1 MIPATY
7 VGVRSVS
14 RTTGSPVV
22 ASSCDPADGRQ
33 ERRRVAPEAS
43 NGPIL
48 PPFGGI
54 AKQAGFAERRY
65 GDQLDGSDRG
75 LRCSFVPICILDR
88 LAGSKYQLSTL
99 IHPGEEMLA
108 GVPRER
114 RRATRAVD
122 EWTRVERGA
131 YRSIG
136 PFTTLSAVTTVR
148 SDGPRAPSES
158 SHHQLTAG
166 SPLPG
171 NLPRIRSSGRGR
183 LSFHSKRPGT
193 DLALYVRKLLAK
205 GDPQR
210 TK

>member
-1 MIPATY
+1 VIAATY
-7 VGVRSVS
+7 PGTRPVV
-14 RTTGSPVV
+14 RTTGPSVV

-33 ERRRVAPEAS
+33 ERRCVAPEAS
-43 NGPIL
+43 DGPIL
-48 PPFGGI
+48 PPIGGI

-65 GDQLDGSDRG
+65 GDQLHGSDRG
-75 LRCSFVPICILDR
+75 LRCSFVSIHLLDI
-88 LAGSKYQLSTL
+88 LAGSKYRFSTL

-148 SDGPRAPSES
+148 SDGPRAPPES
-158 SHHQLTAG
+158 SSHQLTD
-166 SPLPG
+166 STPIPG
-171 NLPRIRSSGRGR
+171 NLPRNRSSGRGT
-183 LSFHSKRPGT
+183 LSFR
-193 DLALYVRKLLAK
+193 
-205 GDPQR
+205 
-210 TK
+210 

>member
-1 MIPATY
+1 M
-7 VGVRSVS
+7 SH
-14 RTTGSPVV
+14 TTGSSVV

-75 LRCSFVPICILDR
+75 LRCSFVSIYILDR

-114 RRATRAVD
+114 RRATRAVG
-122 EWTRVERGA
+122 EWVRVERDA
-131 YRSIG
+131 YWSIG
-136 PFTTLSAVTTVR
+136 SFTTLSVVTTVR

-158 SHHQLTAG
+158 SSHQLTD
-166 SPLPG
+166 STPLPG
-171 NLPRIRSSGRGR
+171 NLPRKRSSGRGT
-183 LSFHSKRPGT
+183 LSFR
-193 DLALYVRKLLAK
+193 
-205 GDPQR
+205 
-210 TK
+210 

>member
-1 MIPATY
+1 M
-7 VGVRSVS
+7 S
-14 RTTGSPVV
+14 RTTGPFVV

-33 ERRRVAPEAS
+33 KRRRVAPEAS
-43 NGPIL
+43 DGPIL
-48 PPFGGI
+48 PPIGGI

-65 GDQLDGSDRG
+65 GDQLHGSDRG
-75 LRCSFVPICILDR
+75 LRWSFVSIHLLDR
-88 LAGSKYQLSTL
+88 LAGSKYRLSTL
-99 IHPGEEMLA
+99 IHPGKEMLA

-158 SHHQLTAG
+158 SHHQLTG
-166 SPLPG
+166 GMPLSG
-171 NLPRIRSSGRGR
+171 NLLRKRSSGRGT

-193 DLALYVRKLLAK
+193 DLTLYLRTTLREW
-205 GDPQR
+205 DRQR
-210 TK
+210 TN

>member
-1 MIPATY
+1 M
-7 VGVRSVS
+7 S
-14 RTTGSPVV
+14 RTTGSSVV

-43 NGPIL
+43 DGPIL
-48 PPFGGI
+48 PPIGGI

-65 GDQLDGSDRG
+65 GDQLHGSDRG
-75 LRCSFVPICILDR
+75 LRWSFVSIHILDR
-88 LAGSKYQLSTL
+88 LAGSKYRLSTL

-131 YRSIG
+131 YWSIG

-158 SHHQLTAG
+158 SNHQLTAG
-166 SPLPG
+166 SPLPS

-183 LSFHSKRPGT
+183 LSFHLKWLGT
-193 DLALYVRKLLAK
+193 DLTLYLRTTLLEW
-205 GDPQR
+205 DRQP
-210 TK
+210 TN

>member
-1 MIPATY
+1 M
-7 VGVRSVS
+7 SH
-14 RTTGSPVV
+14 TTGSSVV

-75 LRCSFVPICILDR
+75 LRCSFVSIYILYR

-114 RRATRAVD
+114 RRATRAVG
-122 EWTRVERGA
+122 EWVRVERDA
-131 YRSIG
+131 YWSIG
-136 PFTTLSAVTTVR
+136 SFTTLSVVTTVR

-158 SHHQLTAG
+158 SSHQLTD
-166 SPLPG
+166 STPLPG
-171 NLPRIRSSGRGR
+171 NLPLKRSSGRGT
-183 LSFHSKRPGT
+183 LSFR
-193 DLALYVRKLLAK
+193 
-205 GDPQR
+205 
-210 TK
+210 

>member
-1 MIPATY
+1 M
-7 VGVRSVS
+7 SH
-14 RTTGSPVV
+14 TTDPSVV
-22 ASSCDPADGRQ
+22 ATSCDPADGRQ

-43 NGPIL
+43 DGPIL
-48 PPFGGI
+48 PPIGGI

-65 GDQLDGSDRG
+65 GDQLHGSDRG
-75 LRCSFVPICILDR
+75 LRCTFVSIHILDR
-88 LAGSKYQLSTL
+88 LAGSKYRLSTL
-99 IHPGEEMLA
+99 IHPGKEMLA

-136 PFTTLSAVTTVR
+136 PFATLGAVTTVR

-166 SPLPG
+166 PPLPD

-193 DLALYVRKLLAK
+193 ELTLYLRTTLLEW
-205 GDPQR
+205 DRQP
-210 TK
+210 TN